1 MPSVAPSVARLA
13 FVSPSSPNSSYSWEL
28 SIQPPG
34 TSKPSHKGDF
44 LIPHPALCLTKKPQK
59 TLLPCSSIQ
68 AFVRLSSL
76 MSNFL
81 LSPDLIVFILAVLL
95 IFPAVFSCYIELMFL
110 NATEIL
116 GGAVLP
122 ENVEGEEDPGGYS
135 VCLVRD
141 AIIMTPE
148 HSCHDTITSRTRSG

>member
-1 MPSVAPSVARLA
+1 MCPLWHPLWHDWPL
-13 FVSPSSPNSSYSWEL
+13 FLLLPQTLP
-28 SIQPPG
+28 IPG
-34 TSKPSHKGDF
+34 NCQFNFQGPPSHPTKGIF
-44 LIPHPALCLTKKPQK
+44 ESHTLLCASQKK
-59 TLLPCSSIQ
+59 TLLPCSSVQ

-95 IFPAVFSCYIELMFL
+95 IFPAVLSCYIELMFL